1 MGISRRLVSIADTR
15 RQIGTQSLFLLL
27 AHRLINKIVTFD
39 VLMVVVL
46 DRDKLKQPETPDE
59 EQLAFKV
66 MRASDFARV
75 LESMNPEI
83 RERYDLESFDRDAA
97 PEDLLLVTYVDSE
110 ISGFTFAHHGG
121 QPTLRPGVQLK
132 VPDGYV
138 YNFSAF
144 THPSFRGRK
153 HQGRRHFE
161 LLNREECSSSRGLLG
176 YVSYVNMESRKGLRK
191 SGYTF
196 IGVLYYVRAG
206 KHTFVWNGRKLRKQ
220 GVRLH
225 GERAFSTAVV

>member
-1 MGISRRLVSIADTR
+1 MGPSTRLTRIARTR
-15 RQIGTQSLFLLL
+15 RQIGLHNLFLLL

-46 DRDKLKQPETPDE
+46 DRDKLQFPKTPDE
-59 EQLAFKV
+59 EHLAFKL

-75 LESMNPEI
+75 LESVDPDI
-83 RERYDLESFDRDAA
+83 RKRFQLETFDRDAT
-97 PEDLLLVTYVDSE
+97 PEDLLLVNYVDSTLA
-110 ISGFTFAHHGG
+110 GFTFAHHGG
-121 QPTLRPGVQLK
+121 EPTLCPGVQLN
-132 VPDGYV
+132 VPEGYV

-144 THPSFRGRK
+144 THPTFRGRK

-161 LLNREECSSSRGLLG
+161 LLRRGECAGSRGLLG

-196 IGVLYYVRAG
+196 IGLLYYIRAG
-206 KHTFVWNGRKLRKQ
+206 KHTFVWSGRKLRKQ
-220 GVRLH
+220 GIRLH
-225 GERAFSTAVV
+225 GARSFSTAVV